1 VAADEKSPSFEDGMK
16 LGVWLESEVRPQLKR
31 WSKSADAR
39 VHLTAAILSDIIEDA
54 HTRGD
59 WTFLA
64 RLHDGW
70 VKHQAATVEA
80 AVAAAEARE

>member
-1 VAADEKSPSFEDGMK
+1 MADVQQTFEDGMQ
-16 LGVWLESEVRPQLKR
+16 LGIWLQSEVRPQLKR

-39 VHLTAAILSDIIEDA
+39 VHLSAAVLSDIIEDA
-54 HTRGD
+54 ARRGD

-70 VKHQAATVEA
+70 VKHQAA
-80 AVAAAEARE
+80 VAEKDPGDGG